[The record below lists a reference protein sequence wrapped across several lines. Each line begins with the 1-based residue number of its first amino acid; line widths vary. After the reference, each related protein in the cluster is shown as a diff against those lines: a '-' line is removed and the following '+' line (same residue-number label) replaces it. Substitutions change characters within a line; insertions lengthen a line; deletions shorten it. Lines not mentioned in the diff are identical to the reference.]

1 MISYQSML
9 QSVSNK
15 QYVIKGAADGIAG
28 LSPCLSR
35 QYAPHAWVNFVASY
49 PIMTRMTQS
58 VFNKE
63 AIKS

>member
-15 QYVIKGAADGIAG
+15 QYVIKGVAGGIAG
-28 LSPCLSR
+28 LSPCFSR
-35 QYAPHAWVNFVASY
+35 QYTPHAWVNFVAPY
-49 PIMTRMTQS
+49 AFMTRMTQS